1 MPDTT
6 GPSQVTSDF
15 RVRAVTNGR
24 YTLHMTTLA
33 HTTAIRHALEAQ
45 NSHAVA
51 QSIADA
57 VLADVVPMD
66 TVQTGLDWLV
76 EQPHADH
83 AAPLQQALTSLG
95 RVALALSGGASLGFF
110 HMGVIKALHDNGALP
125 DLISGSSIGAMV
137 AAGISVRT
145 NDELDTLFRDLHH
158 MRRDGIA
165 FAGIRQ
171 VLKTGAFLCPDQLTR
186 VLTHNI
192 GDYTF
197 AEAHGRTGRTL
208 AITVSP
214 TQNNQSPLLLTHNNA
229 PDTTVLHSV
238 LASSALPGL
247 FPPTRLQTR
256 SPSGVRTVTAQRWA
270 DGSLRYDVPRDALR
284 EEHNAGLVIAS
295 QTNIHVLPF
304 AAGGRVLR
312 GLGKTRGPAR
322 QLLRLPRRLSRRT
335 PLGPSL
341 HHLHDLVGQN
351 YRGDIDIVPR
361 LRPSSVIRVVKN
373 PTLDEL
379 RTYIQEGM
387 ASTLPELP
395 RIQSALRIRRSLQ
408 AAIDA
413 LTLPV
418 ANAAK

>member
-1 MPDTT
+1 M
-6 GPSQVTSDF
+6 S
-15 RVRAVTNGR
+15 
-24 YTLHMTTLA
+24 TLA
-33 HTTAIRHALEAQ
+33 NTTAIRRALSTE
-45 NSHAVA
+45 NSSAVA
-51 QSIADA
+51 EA
-57 VLADVVPMD
+57 VAVAVQGDTVPMD
-66 TVQTGLDWLV
+66 TVELALDWLV
-76 EQPHADH
+76 MRPAGAHAR
-83 AAPLQQALTSLG
+83 ALQDALTALG

-110 HMGVIKALHDNGALP
+110 HMGVIKALHENDALP

-137 AAGISVRT
+137 AAGIGVRT
-145 NDELDTLFRDLHH
+145 NAELDTLFRDIHH

-165 FAGIRQ
+165 FAGLRQ
-171 VLKTGAFLCPDQLTR
+171 MLKTGAVLCPEQLTR

-192 GDYTF
+192 GDHTF

-214 TQNNQSPLLLTHNNA
+214 TTNGQAPLLLTHGNA

-256 SPSGVRTVTAQRWA
+256 TPDGRRTITAERWA

-284 EEHNAGLVIAS
+284 DEHGAGLVIAS
-295 QTNIHVLPF
+295 QTNLHVLPF

-312 GLGKTRGPAR
+312 SLGKTRSTAR
-322 QLLRLPRRLSRRT
+322 HLLRLPRHLSRRT

-361 LRPSSVIRVVKN
+361 LRPSSVVRVVKN
-373 PTLDEL
+373 PSLDEL
-379 RTYIQEGM
+379 RTYIAEGM

-395 RIQSALRIRRSLQ
+395 RIQSALRVRRSLR

-413 LTLPV
+413 MTVPV
-418 ANAAK
+418 AQAAK

>member
-1 MPDTT
+1 
-6 GPSQVTSDF
+6 
-15 RVRAVTNGR
+15 VTNDR
-24 YTLHMTTLA
+24 YIPGMTTLA
-33 HTTAIRHALEAQ
+33 HTTAIRHALSAK
-45 NSHAVA
+45 NSDAVA
-51 QSIADA
+51 QAIANA
-57 VLADVVPMD
+57 VQSDVVPMD
-66 TVQTGLDWLV
+66 TVQVALDWLV
-76 EQPHADH
+76 TQPARAHVGA
-83 AAPLQQALTSLG
+83 LQQAVTALG

-110 HMGVIKALHDNGALP
+110 HMGVIKALHENNALP

-137 AAGISVRT
+137 AAGIGVRT
-145 NDELDTLFRDLHH
+145 DDELDTLFRDIHH

-165 FAGIRQ
+165 FAGVRQ
-171 VLKTGAFLCPDQLTR
+171 MLKTGAVLCPEQLTR

-192 GDYTF
+192 GDHTF
-197 AEAHGRTGRTL
+197 AEAYGRTGRTL

-214 TQNNQSPLLLTHNNA
+214 TTNGQTPLLLTYNNA

-247 FPPTRLQTR
+247 FPPTRLRTR
-256 SPSGVRTVTAQRWA
+256 TPDGRRTITAERWA

-284 EEHNAGLVIAS
+284 DEHGAGLVIAS

-312 GLGKTRGPAR
+312 SLGKTRSTAR
-322 QLLRLPRRLSRRT
+322 QLLRLPRHLSRRT

-373 PTLDEL
+373 PSLDEL
-379 RTYIQEGM
+379 RAYIQEGM
-387 ASTLPELP
+387 TSTLPELP
-395 RIQSALRIRRSLQ
+395 RIQTALRIRRSLR
-408 AAIDA
+408 AAIESM
-413 LTLPV
+413 TVSV
-418 ANAAK
+418 AHAAK